1 MTSLSATFSTTRP
14 QQTQR
19 IQERM
24 ARSEATMDR
33 LNNNSQ
39 GGKCVERQGGCGAEF
54 SRSRSDF
61 VFISVDR
68 HSIVDNVV

>member
-1 MTSLSATFSTTRP
+1 
-14 QQTQR
+14 
-19 IQERM
+19 M

-68 HSIVDNVV
+68 HSIVNNVG